1 MIINRNFGT
10 TQLAPTQG
18 QDYTHLQQYGSSGPV
33 IRSQSASSN
42 VGTRF
47 GSAYGT
53 NYAGNYG
60 GGFTQTTSQ
69 PSQPLQT
76 PQSYQSAKTNQSPQT
91 YQTTQTTQSYQT
103 PQTYQPSQTHQV
115 SQTSTTPSY
124 TSYGSAAAT
133 HQGNEAR
140 RAEDPNNFFAR
151 TPLAQVQRA
160 ENQGH
165 TGTGETQGAGSFF
178 SSIEGSLGTG
188 AQNRPT
194 GQFGQFQNNGPVP
207 AFRMSEQM
215 QPARPDNFFG
225 LPQVAPIQQV
235 GRSEAK
241 DVKYSLPSAPV
252 GRLQM
257 GSMPQL
263 PRQNFTGVFA
273 APPEKAEPQ
282 QPPAERRGSVTAGVG
297 GTSFGGQGF
306 GAQGFGGQGVGTQ
319 GFGTQG
325 AGNQGIGAQPG
336 LNRADSDNVS
346 VSSKLSRTNNP
357 LRPLSINNEDHLF
370 NLHGKEEAAMRANS
384 QAVGSF
390 AETLSRMGEQSLRLV
405 VDNHMKKLN
414 EVWTSYLKDQ
424 HDPNL
429 NRQALD
435 NDVNIIKSTFA
446 DMQQAKAKCFIE
458 ESKKAILDSI
468 YKEIDSRNSKVIFL
482 NDDVRELVD
491 GKCRHVEA
499 ANAELKSRLA
509 ETRATART
517 SIAQAKAK
525 FDRLRD
531 TQTDANDR
539 EFRFKLNGDPNLLR
553 HTMNSAMPLLSQRR
567 KKLDEKLAA
576 CQNRSKFELDQLA
589 DEVAHLE
596 AQLRYMV

>member
-10 TQLAPTQG
+10 TQLTPTQG
-18 QDYTHLQQYGSSGPV
+18 QAYAPLQQYGSSGPV

-53 NYAGNYG
+53 SYAGNYG
-60 GGFTQTTSQ
+60 GGFTQTASQ
-69 PSQPLQT
+69 ASQTLQTPQGYAGAKTNQT
-76 PQSYQSAKTNQSPQT
+76 PQSYQTAQT
-91 YQTTQTTQSYQT
+91 YQT
-103 PQTYQPSQTHQV
+103 PQTYQAGQAHQV

-133 HQGNEAR
+133 YQGSEAK

-160 ENQGH
+160 ENQGPS
-165 TGTGETQGAGSFF
+165 GAAETQGAGSFF
-178 SSIEGSLGTG
+178 SSIEGSLATGT
-188 AQNRPT
+188 QNRPT
-194 GQFGQFQNNGPVP
+194 GQFGQFQNSGPVP

-241 DVKYSLPSAPV
+241 DFKYSLPSAPV

-263 PRQNFTGVFA
+263 PRQNFTGVL
-273 APPEKAEPQ
+273 APPPERVETQ
-282 QPPAERRGSVTAGVG
+282 QPPAERRGSVTPGVG
-297 GTSFGGQGF
+297 GTSFGGQGV
-306 GAQGFGGQGVGTQ
+306 GGQGFGGQGFGTQGVGNQGIGTQ
-319 GFGTQG
+319 GFGTQ
-325 AGNQGIGAQPG
+325 PG
-336 LNRADSDNVS
+336 PNRADSDSVS
-346 VSSKLSRTNNP
+346 VSSKMSKTNNP

-384 QAVGSF
+384 QAVGNF

-517 SIAQAKAK
+517 SISQAKAK
-525 FDRLRD
+525 FDRLKD

-553 HTMNSAMPLLSQRR
+553 HTMNSAMPLLNQRR
-567 KKLDEKLAA
+567 KKLDDKLAA
-576 CQNRSKFELDQLA
+576 CQNKSKFELDQLA